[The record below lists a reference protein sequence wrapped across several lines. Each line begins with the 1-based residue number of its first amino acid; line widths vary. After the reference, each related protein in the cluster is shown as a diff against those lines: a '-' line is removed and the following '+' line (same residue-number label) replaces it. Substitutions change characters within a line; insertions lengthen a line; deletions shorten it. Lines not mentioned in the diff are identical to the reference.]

1 MPSLRVLHYLLLT
14 TAMVAAQDAHDGH
27 DGMESCACAA
37 GESRHAFTV
46 NCAATAALA
55 TAEGTLNSAS
65 CEATES
71 SCEAMSDAGGTGT
84 MMMVCQT
91 AYFVLQAH
99 HDFCDHDTLSEAQ
112 EGLVHTF
119 EDACHSC
126 TISRP
131 YDSAVRDCVVPANC
145 DDPAPAIAAYTIINA
160 TCVEGG
166 ACCADTAT
174 QAAHAL
180 IYEYHELCHE
190 GDLPEFA
197 EHAIHDFEATCE
209 SFGECNTPMSA
220 VTGYEPDHCEEEED
234 HHEEATPAAA
244 AANPAPTATSSA
256 LQLQVGAV
264 SFAALML
271 IQLS

>member
-27 DGMESCACAA
+27 DGMESQ
-37 GESRHAFTV
+37 HAFTLD
-46 NCAATAALA
+46 CAATAALA

-119 EDACHSC
+119 EAACHSC

-131 YDSAVRDCVVPANC
+131 YDSAVRECVVPANC
-145 DDPAPAIAAYTIINA
+145 DDPAPAIATFNIINA
-160 TCVEGG
+160 SSMHHQCIINFLKTQPKFAPNTSKGSV
-166 ACCADTAT
+166 AT
-174 QAAHAL
+174 VRPHR
-180 IYEYHELCHE
+180 YPH
-190 GDLPEFA
+190 
-197 EHAIHDFEATCE
+197 
-209 SFGECNTPMSA
+209 SPMKK
-220 VTGYEPDHCEEEED
+220 P
-234 HHEEATPAAA
+234 
-244 AANPAPTATSSA
+244 
-256 LQLQVGAV
+256 
-264 SFAALML
+264 
-271 IQLS
+271 